1 MLNHSAI
8 PPRRNPNGLWGL
20 TGETLTDGLGVG
32 AEMER
37 NLLGVKA
44 CVQSWR
50 MGRSWNGK
58 ESEVGNRKISP
69 EREMG
74 CASMQRRGGMVPGG
88 TKVRGAVYLNFGC
101 TEQEGWGVEAEMG
114 IRTEELSGY
123 GWLGPLSV

>member
-58 ESEVGNRKISP
+58 ESEVGNRLAQNGKWDV
-69 EREMG
+69 RA
-74 CASMQRRGGMVPGG
+74 CRGEGEWC
-88 TKVRGAVYLNFGC
+88 KA
-101 TEQEGWGVEAEMG
+101 EQK
-114 IRTEELSGY
+114 
-123 GWLGPLSV
+123 

>member
-1 MLNHSAI
+1 MLGIEHWLQSRHAKLFSKTTKKK
-8 PPRRNPNGLWGL
+8 PKWVMGLI
-20 TGETLTDGLGVG
+20 GETLTDGLGVG

-69 EREMG
+69 G
-74 CASMQRRGGMVPGG
+74 
-88 TKVRGAVYLNFGC
+88 
-101 TEQEGWGVEAEMG
+101 
-114 IRTEELSGY
+114 
-123 GWLGPLSV
+123 